1 MELRLHETPSGAVT
15 TSETVLANPLSG
27 VMTIRTVP
35 GLPAS
40 ILIVLEL
47 VDMVKS
53 GVFVRVTV
61 TTILIMWESDLLDP
75 MIATV

>member
-1 MELRLHETPSGAVT
+1 MELRLHETPSRAVT

-27 VMTIRTVP
+27 VMTIPTVP

-40 ILIVLEL
+40 ILTVLEL
-47 VDMVKS
+47 VDIVKS
-53 GVFVRVTV
+53 GAFVRVTV
-61 TTILIMWESDLLDP
+61 TTILITWERDLLDP